1 MTIPQKTPWYD
12 KKIWVIL
19 WCIFFFPVGL
29 YGLWKSSTIGIVWKV
44 LVSIVIVAIVFGR
57 GSGNNTASNSNNS
70 NNNSAN
76 VQVEEPKQSEP
87 AQVVEE
93 KPKSIGMNQVL
104 QTDYFEV
111 TVNGIEVA
119 NTVGSGFAEQQAG
132 DGNKFL
138 ILDVTYKNIDTESRW
153 ITGDHVYVTYNGKEY
168 DFSKQEVVL
177 QEGYGV
183 SLEVLNPLT
192 TKTAKIVYKIPS
204 ELTGEAFYQPSRAK
218 RDQLVALG
226 TLR

>member
-1 MTIPQKTPWYD
+1 MTVAQKTPWYD
-12 KKIWVIL
+12 KKIWVIV
-19 WCIFFFPVGL
+19 WCILFFPVGL
-29 YGLWKSSTIGIVWKV
+29 YGLWKSSTIGIIWKV
-44 LVSIVIVAIVFGR
+44 LVSIVLAVAIFGR
-57 GSGNNTASNSNNS
+57 GTGNNTTNTSTDS
-70 NNNSAN
+70 NNNVAN

-87 AQVVEE
+87 VQE
-93 KPKSIGMNQVL
+93 KPKAIGMNQVL

-111 TVNGIEVA
+111 TVNGMEVS
-119 NTVGSGFAEQQAG
+119 TTIGTGVFEQQAG
-132 DGNKFL
+132 DGNKYL
-138 ILDVTYKNIDTESRW
+138 ILDVTYKNIDTESRF

-192 TKTAKIVYKIPS
+192 TKTAKIVYMIPA

-218 RDQLVALG
+218 RDQLISLG
-226 TLR
+226 SLR